1 VKPAAFDY
9 VAPPTVEQA
18 VAALA
23 AGDGDARIL
32 AGGQSLVPAMNA
44 RLARP
49 ALLIDINRIAGL
61 DAITIDAGQLAVGA
75 LVRHHKMAMSPAVA
89 AASPLLARAAMAIG
103 HDAIRRR
110 GTVCGSL
117 AHADPAAQWPM
128 MACLFDA
135 ELVAQGPGDR
145 RRIAARDFFR
155 GIFETSLASDE
166 MLVEVRFAQPD
177 PDERGALRWTW
188 RRHGDFVTGAVAL
201 RLVRDAGGRVAKLR
215 AVAGGFAAAP
225 VDLSAVLAPAL
236 GTAPDPARIGALAS
250 GAVFEPLSDLRASA
264 TYRRDLLPVL
274 VARAVEDAI
283 A

>member
-1 VKPAAFDY
+1 MKPAAFDY
-9 VAPPTVEQA
+9 VAPSTVGEA

-23 AGDGDARIL
+23 AGAGDARIL

-49 ALLIDINRIAGL
+49 ALLVDINRIAGL
-61 DAITIDAGQLAVGA
+61 DAIAIDAAHIRVGA
-75 LVRHHKMAMSPAVA
+75 LVRHHAMARSAIVA
-89 AASPLLARAAMAIG
+89 ATAPLLGRAASAIG

-128 MACLFDA
+128 MARLFDA
-135 ELVAQGPGDR
+135 ELVAQGPGGR
-145 RRIAARDFFR
+145 RTVAARDFFR
-155 GIFETSLASDE
+155 GVFETSLASDE
-166 MLVEVRFAQPD
+166 VLVEVRFGRPD
-177 PDERGALRWTW
+177 AGERGALRWSW

-201 RLVRDAGGRVAKLR
+201 RLERDARGRVAKLR

-225 VDLSAVLAPAL
+225 VDLSAALAPAI
-236 GTAPDPARIGALAS
+236 GTAPDPARIGALATD
-250 GAVFEPLSDLRASA
+250 AAFEPLSDLRASA
-264 TYRRDLLPVL
+264 AYRRDLLPVL
-274 VARAVEDAI
+274 VARAIEDAV

>member
-1 VKPAAFDY
+1 MKPAGFDY
-9 VAPPTVEQA
+9 VAPPTVEPA
-18 VAALA
+18 VGALED
-23 AGDGDARIL
+23 GGGDARIL

-61 DAITIDAGQLAVGA
+61 DAIAADSTHLAVGA
-75 LVRHHKMAMSPAVA
+75 LVRHHMMAISPAVA

-110 GTVCGSL
+110 GTVCGRL

-135 ELVAQGPGDR
+135 ELVAQGPRGR

-155 GIFETSLASDE
+155 GVFETGLASDE
-166 MLVEVRFAQPD
+166 MLVEVRFARPAV
-177 PDERGALRWTW
+177 DERGALRWSW
-188 RRHGDFVTGAVAL
+188 RRHGDFVIGAVAL
-201 RLVRDAGGRVAKLR
+201 RVLRDAHGRVAMLR

-225 VDLSAVLAPAL
+225 VDLSAAIAPAL
-236 GTAPDPARIGALAS
+236 GSAPDPARIAALAS
-250 GAVFEPLSDLRASA
+250 GAGFEPLSDLRASA
-264 TYRRDLLPVL
+264 AYRRDLLPVL